1 MKKNIYIILILLLSI
16 LSIKAQQNAKIVY
29 KLIKIENKQKG
40 KEILNKYGE
49 DFYNNLEKISRKI
62 FSIAKDFDFIL
73 KFNSNESLY
82 YWEEE
87 MPDETIDKRIMI
99 LAKNMGSGMSVKYQ
113 NKKENLIISQGP
125 RPGST
130 TLYRE
135 ISKLD
140 KYQWKITNQTDTIL
154 GYPVIKAVKN
164 TIEVWFAPDIPVSF
178 GPAGLGGLPGL
189 ILKRHSTKQYPVYD
203 LVATEIRFYK
213 KPIKIKRP
221 EKGILITEEKA
232 RAQRIQQI
240 NGG

>member
-1 MKKNIYIILILLLSI
+1 MKHLKILSIILILIFFQS
-16 LSIKAQQNAKIVY
+16 KAQQSARVVY
-29 KLIKIENKQKG
+29 KLVKVDDTEKKQEFIKKN
-40 KEILNKYGE
+40 GE
-49 DFYNNLEKISRKI
+49 SFYNQMVKFNRKV

-73 KFNSNESLY
+73 KFNPNESLY

-189 ILKRHSTKQYPVYD
+189 ILKRHLTKQFFGID

-221 EKGILITEEKA
+221 KKGVLITEEKA